1 MSTRQEQ
8 IAQGLCSWFVANCRT
23 LPFRETKD
31 AYCIWISEI
40 MAQQT
45 RISALIPYYER
56 FIAQFPTVE
65 ALANADEDAV
75 LKAWQGLG
83 YYSRARNLHK
93 AARII
98 VEQYGGRLPADQKAL
113 LSLPGIGAYTAGAI
127 LSIAYEQCVPAI
139 DGNALR
145 VFSRL
150 EANDADIAKPQTQK
164 YWAAHV
170 AQMMP
175 EGKTSIFT
183 QAVMELGALIC
194 LPTSARCGECP
205 VRSLCRALASG
216 QVDRLPVK
224 QPPKPPREEPR
235 ILALIHTKD
244 RVLMRKRTE
253 KLLHNLWEFPG
264 FSDEQS
270 LWAQL
275 QQWNFEVCAHA
286 VGQKAQ
292 HVFSHIVWQM
302 QGVEC
307 YVLAAPAPA
316 GYRWVT
322 RAELESLATPTA
334 LKVYVKQMLAQLG

>member
-1 MSTRQEQ
+1 MNTREQQ
-8 IAQGLCSWFVANCRT
+8 IAQGLCDWFVENCRT

-65 ALANADEDAV
+65 ALAQADEDAV

-113 LSLPGIGAYTAGAI
+113 LALPGIGAYTAGAI

-164 YWAAHV
+164 YWMTHV
-170 AQMMP
+170 ARMMP
-175 EGKTSIFT
+175 AGKASIFT

-194 LPTSARCGECP
+194 LPTSPRCGECP
-205 VRSLCRALASG
+205 MQTLCQALATD
-216 QVDRLPVK
+216 QVERLPVK

-235 ILALIHTKD
+235 LIALIRTGN
-244 RVLMRKRTE
+244 RILMRKRTE

-264 FSDEQS
+264 FPDEQT
-270 LWAQL
+270 LWMQL
-275 QQWNFEVCAHA
+275 EQWGFVVCTHT
-286 VGQKAQ
+286 VGQRAQ
-292 HVFSHIVWQM
+292 HVFSHIIWQM
-302 QGVEC
+302 QGMEC
-307 YVLAAPAPA
+307 EVLDAPAPP

-322 RAELESLATPTA
+322 RTELESLATPTA
-334 LKVYVKQMLAQLG
+334 LQVYVKQILKQ